1 METKIGAR
9 LTQLRE
15 ASGKSRATLAR
26 DAGVTYAF
34 VRQLELGER
43 AMPRGDNLS
52 ALADALGVSVDSLL
66 GSAVDAPVPTSTAS
80 DERAVLVAEIER
92 RCVRLDVSTLHEVL
106 RMVESFTKME
116 ARASR

>member
-15 ASGKSRATLAR
+15 ATGKTRATLAR

-52 ALADALGVSVDSLL
+52 ALANALGVSVDSLL
-66 GSAVDAPVPTSTAS
+66 DSAEDASVSMSTAS

-92 RCVRLDVSTLHEVL
+92 RCARLDVPTLHEVL
-106 RMVESFTKME
+106 RMVESFTKMA